1 MSITSEA
8 KHASRLDLFS
18 YGLLGLPLAAGTL
31 PVYLFVPTFYAEE
44 LGLGLAAVGAVLFW
58 MRLLDV
64 ASDPVIGWL
73 SDRTPGRFGPRVPWV
88 AIGLPLTGLGI
99 WLLFRPPEAAGL
111 GYLALASA
119 ILYIGWTALAVPYAA
134 WGAEVSPRY
143 NERTRFAAWREG
155 FVVVGTL
162 VAAGIANSGAAL
174 AEGLGHLALAT
185 IIGLAIAGTLLLLRA
200 PRPAYPKAAAAP
212 PNSKSQGGWRAGITL
227 LWENGPF
234 RRLLFAWL
242 LNGVANGL
250 PATLF
255 LLFVTH
261 RLDAA
266 DQSSLFLL
274 IYFGVSVAALPFWMW
289 AARRWGKH
297 RAWSGAMIWACLWF
311 ALAPFLGPD
320 DLGWYAALCIGT
332 GLALGADLA
341 LPPSMQA
348 DAVDAETARTM
359 RARTALYFALWG
371 MATKLSLALAVGI
384 AFPLLDWAGGA
395 EQGGWMLAL
404 LYGGVPI
411 VFKLAAISLIAGHK
425 LDETEH
431 RKLRDQIEAGFA
443 PSKMDSTSD
452 QVTRRAQGTHR
463 AQGDQ

>member
-1 MSITSEA
+1 MTTTSRTED
-8 KHASRLDLFS
+8 ASRLDLFS

-31 PVYLFVPTFYAEE
+31 PVYLFVPTFYAED

-64 ASDPVIGWL
+64 ATDPIIGWL
-73 SDRTPGRFGPRVPWV
+73 SDRTPGQFGPRAPWIV
-88 AIGLPLTGLGI
+88 LGLPITAFGI

-111 GYLALASA
+111 GYLAASSA

-134 WGAEVSPRY
+134 WGAEASPRY

-155 FVVVGTL
+155 FVVAGTL
-162 VAAGIANSGAAL
+162 IAAGIANSGEAL
-174 AEGLGHLALAT
+174 AEGLGRLALAT
-185 IIGLAIAGTLLLLRA
+185 VVGLAIAGALLLFRA
-200 PRPAYPKAAAAP
+200 PRPVYRSAGAAIEHTQ
-212 PNSKSQGGWRAGITL
+212 SQQGWRAGATL

-234 RRLLFAWL
+234 RRLLLAWL

-255 LLFVTH
+255 LLFVTY

-274 IYFGVSVAALPFWMW
+274 IYFGVSVAGLPLWIW

-320 DLGWYAALCIGT
+320 NLGWYAALCVGT

-348 DAVDAETARTM
+348 DAVDAETARTKT
-359 RARTALYFALWG
+359 ARTALYFALWG

-395 EQGGWMLAL
+395 EEGGWMLAL

-411 VFKLAAISLIAGHK
+411 AFKVAAITLIARHE
-425 LDETEH
+425 LDEAAH
-431 RKLRDQIEAGFA
+431 GKLRDRIDAGVI
-443 PSKMDSTSD
+443 PP
-452 QVTRRAQGTHR
+452 R
-463 AQGDQ
+463 